1 MCLFCKIV
9 ARESPAKVL
18 FEDEHLLAFADIR
31 PAAPTHALVI
41 PKRHISSLD
50 EAKREDAELLGRLVL
65 GAARAARE
73 AKLASGWRLVV
84 NTGPDA
90 GQSVAHVHIHVLGGR
105 RMAWPPG

>member
-90 GQSVAHVHIHVLGGR
+90 GQSVTHVHIHVLGGR